1 MPDTIQL
8 SPAQKKFIEE
18 WRQMHNFWGVEEETA
33 HAQAIL
39 FLVQEPIAVQDLAK
53 HIGVSSQKMRAAIN
67 PLLELEMIEEVE
79 VEGDRR
85 KFVECELDIWEM
97 IRRLFKK
104 RIENEVLN
112 PVKVVRDCLKLSKA
126 GNDAGEISQFKE
138 ILEMYAMMEMAYH
151 QIDMLSTHRIRQLVH
166 MATTALQMLDARNK
180 WWPGSH

>member
-1 MPDTIQL
+1 MTDTIKL

-18 WRQMHNFWGVEEETA
+18 WRQMHHFWGVEEETA

-39 FLVQEPIAVQDLAK
+39 FLVKGPIAVQDLAK
-53 HIGVSSQKMRAAIN
+53 HLGVSAQKMRAALN
-67 PLLELEMIEEVE
+67 PLLELKMIEEAE

-112 PVKVVRDCLKLSKA
+112 PVKVVRECVKLSKA
-126 GNDAGEISQFKE
+126 GKEVDEIRQFKE

-151 QIDMLSTHRIRQLVH
+151 QIDKLSTQRIRQLVH
-166 MATTALQMLDARNK
+166 MATTALQMLDARHK